1 MKNMKMKAATFAE
14 LPKYLELAF
23 TYGTSRAEATYG
35 YNLVTLTGV
44 VGNEG
49 KYRECG
55 GGYDQIGSAVGQFIK
70 DQFGDALKELTGQV
84 ENFYGFF
91 NRNNK
96 VSVDGGCGINCMEKI
111 LKSLLGYEIDYEYKR
126 DRKGRPMYKTAIK
139 LTKKGFPTN
148 VRLYTEEQVLEK
160 PVFNVSRE
168 YKYVSELFFRG
179 DIIAEAVG
187 YYIKKNPEG
196 AFIALPG
203 HSNMWYLQRVPKKVI
218 REVLE
223 KQLERTES

>member
-1 MKNMKMKAATFAE
+1 MKNMKMKAATFEA

-23 TYGTSRAEATYG
+23 TYGTSRAENSYG

-44 VGNEG
+44 VGNES

-55 GGYDQIGSAVGQFIK
+55 GGYDMIGSAVGQFIK

-96 VSVDGGCGINCMEKI
+96 VSVDGACGVDCMEKI
-111 LKSLLGYEIDYEYKR
+111 LKNLLGYEISYEYKR

-139 LTKKGFPTN
+139 LTKKNIPADI
-148 VRLYTEEQVLEK
+148 RLYTEAKVLEK
-160 PVFNVSRE
+160 PVFNVNRD

-179 DIIAEAVG
+179 DVTAEAVG
-187 YYIKKNPEG
+187 YYIKKNPE
-196 AFIALPG
+196 AKQIALMG
-203 HSNMWYLQRVPKKVI
+203 HSNMWYLQKVPQKVI
-218 REVLE
+218 TQAL
-223 KQLERTES
+223 KG

>member
-1 MKNMKMKAATFAE
+1 MKNMKMKAATFEA

-23 TYGTSRAEATYG
+23 TYGTSRAENSYG

-44 VGNEG
+44 VGNES

-55 GGYDQIGSAVGQFIK
+55 GGYCMIGSAMGQFIQ

-96 VSVDGGCGINCMEKI
+96 VSVDGACGVDCMEKI
-111 LKSLLGYEIDYEYKR
+111 LKNLLGYEISYEYKR

-139 LTKKGFPTN
+139 LTKKNIPADI
-148 VRLYTEEQVLEK
+148 RLYTDEKILEK
-160 PVFNVSRE
+160 PVFNVNRD
-168 YKYVSELFFRG
+168 YKYVSE
-179 DIIAEAVG
+179 
-187 YYIKKNPEG
+187 
-196 AFIALPG
+196 
-203 HSNMWYLQRVPKKVI
+203 
-218 REVLE
+218 
-223 KQLERTES
+223 

>member
-1 MKNMKMKAATFAE
+1 MKNMKMKAATFEA

-35 YNLVTLTGV
+35 YGLVTLTGV
-44 VGNEG
+44 VGNES

-55 GGYDQIGSAVGQFIK
+55 GGYCMIGSAMGQFIR
-70 DQFGDALKELTGQV
+70 DQFGEALMELTGQC

-96 VSVDGGCGINCMEKI
+96 VSVDGACGVDCMEKI
-111 LKSLLGYEIDYEYKR
+111 LKNLLGYEISYEYKR

-139 LTKKGFPTN
+139 LTKKNIPADI
-148 VRLYTEEQVLEK
+148 RLYTDEKILEK
-160 PVFNVSRE
+160 PVFNVNRD

-179 DIIAEAVG
+179 DVTAEAVG
-187 YYIKKNPEG
+187 YYIKKNPE
-196 AFIALPG
+196 AKQIALMG
-203 HSNMWYLQRVPKKVI
+203 H
-218 REVLE
+218 
-223 KQLERTES
+223 

>member
-1 MKNMKMKAATFAE
+1 MKNMKMKAATFEA

-23 TYGTSRAEATYG
+23 TYGTSRAENSYG

-44 VGNEG
+44 VGNES

-55 GGYDQIGSAVGQFIK
+55 GGYCMIGSAIGQFIK
-70 DQFGDALKELTGQV
+70 DQFGDALKELTGQC

-96 VSVDGGCGINCMEKI
+96 VSVDGACGVDCMEKI
-111 LKSLLGYEIDYEYKR
+111 LKNLLGYEISYEYKR

-139 LTKKGFPTN
+139 LTKKNIPADI
-148 VRLYTEEQVLEK
+148 RLYTEAQVLEK
-160 PVFNVSRE
+160 PVFNVNRD

-179 DIIAEAVG
+179 DVTAEAVG
-187 YYIKKNPEG
+187 YYIKKNPE
-196 AFIALPG
+196 AKQIALMG
-203 HSNMWYLQRVPKKVI
+203 HSNMWYLQKVPQKVI
-218 REVLE
+218 TQAL
-223 KQLERTES
+223 KG